1 MRKHYLDNIKW
12 MVQVL
17 VVLFHVFFMYM
28 SDNLNPQAV
37 FGQITD
43 KPFIFGDLFQYIV
56 YPWFM
61 TLLFIA
67 AGMSSKIYLDS
78 HTDKE
83 FIKSRTT
90 RLLVPS
96 TIGILAFGYVQGY
109 LNMALAGALGT
120 TSELPLVVQYLIMCV
135 SGTGVL
141 WFLQVLWVCSV
152 LLVLIRKIEKGRLL
166 KVCSK
171 TGIVVL
177 ILMVIPF
184 YGAGLILNPVIASY
198 RFGLY
203 ILAFLTGYFI
213 FSHEEVM
220 EKVKKMLPLFA
231 AAGIGSCVLFCVR
244 HFGESYAE
252 SPVNRSI
259 SYVLCSYFMSVAVL
273 GSAAKYLDFTSP
285 VMTWIYRKSFGIYVF
300 HYIGLSAVAVFV
312 AGKMNLPAAVIY
324 ILSAIAAFGGALIV
338 NAIISRIPFLRWAV
352 LGIKKRK
359 VVKDAQG

>member
-12 MVQVL
+12 MVQIL
-17 VVLFHVFFMYM
+17 VVLYHVFFMY
-28 SDNLNPQAV
+28 NGIGLPGV
-37 FGQITD
+37 YGQLTERQ
-43 KPFIFGDLFQYIV
+43 FIPGDLFQYIV

-67 AGMSSKIYLDS
+67 AGMSSKIYLDH

-96 TIGILAFGYVQGY
+96 TIGVLAFGYVQGY
-109 LNMALAGALGT
+109 LNMALSGAFDT
-120 TSELPLVVQYLIMCV
+120 VSELPGVIQYLIMCA
-135 SGTGVL
+135 SGIGVL

-152 LLVLIRKIEKGRLL
+152 LLVIVRKIEKGRLL

-171 TGIVVL
+171 TNIVVL
-177 ILMVIPF
+177 ILMAVPF
-184 YGAGLILNPVIASY
+184 FGAGLILNTPVIACY

-213 FSHEEVM
+213 FSHDEVM
-220 EKVKKMLPLFA
+220 ERVKKWLPLFA
-231 AAGIGSCVLFCVR
+231 TAGIASCVIFCIR
-244 HFGESYAE
+244 HMGENYADA
-252 SPVNRSI
+252 PVNRSI
-259 SYVLCSYFMSVAVL
+259 SYILCAYFMSVAVL
-273 GSAAKYLDFTSP
+273 GSAAKYLDLATS
-285 VMTWIYRKSFGIYVF
+285 VTTWIYRRSFGIYVF
-300 HYIGLSAVAVFV
+300 HYIGLSAVALFV

-324 ILSAIAAFGGALIV
+324 ILSAMAAFGGALLL

-359 VVKDAQG
+359 VAKDAQG